1 MMSRC
6 EKETCYGNQ
15 LRELWAMEKNSRT
28 LTPTYLRWCDLCNT
42 IYILTPRET
51 ITEKKEIP
59 LLEYQMLPQMEAL

>member
-1 MMSRC
+1 MSRC

-51 ITEKKEIP
+51 TTEKKEIS
-59 LLEYQMLPQMEAL
+59 LLEYQGLSQMEAL